1 MGTYL
6 HFSCASHEYAISQEY
21 VYKIVA
27 SNHQT
32 FPIPLAKR
40 YSQQILYEDGAWYA
54 LLDIE
59 TLFFHTETKATYY
72 MIMNNFTIALMVD
85 TLLEPMELADTCW
98 QPSTTLKDTWA
109 YKKEKEIYLIED
121 ILLQKRMS
129 CYDSDDG

>member
-27 SNHQT
+27 ANHQT

-72 MIMNNFTIALMVD
+72 MIMNNSTIALR
-85 TLLEPMELADTCW
+85 TNGASGYLLAAFNNTEG
-98 QPSTTLKDTWA
+98 
-109 YKKEKEIYLIED
+109 YLGI
-121 ILLQKRMS
+121 
-129 CYDSDDG
+129 

>member
-27 SNHQT
+27 AYHQT

-40 YSQQILYEDGAWYA
+40 YSQQILYEDGDWYA
-54 LLDIE
+54 LMDIE
-59 TLFFHTETKATYY
+59 TLCFHTETKATYY
-72 MIMNNFTIALMVD
+72 IIMNNSAIALMVD

-109 YKKEKEIYLIED
+109 YKKEKEIMKIVHLIEY
-121 ILLQKRMS
+121 IV
-129 CYDSDDG
+129 G